1 MATIVIN
8 ENTISNILNENPK
21 VVIDFWASWCGPCK
35 MIAPKI
41 EILSEELES
50 VIFCKVNVDENADL
64 VKKYEIKSI
73 PTLIAVCNRKEV
85 SRRTG
90 KASDEELRNFLKDA
104 FEIQS
109 EMDDQCQTP
118 VHKICE

>member
-8 ENTISNILNENPK
+8 GNTISKILNENSK
-21 VVIDFWASWCGPCK
+21 VIIDFWASWCGPCK

-41 EILSEELES
+41 ETLSEKFTS

-73 PTLIAVCNRKEV
+73 PTLIAVCNQKEV
-85 SRRTG
+85 SRHTG
-90 KASDEELRNFLKDA
+90 KASDEELRDFFKDA

-109 EMDDQCQTP
+109 EVDD
-118 VHKICE
+118 